1 MRKDWLNFS
10 DINAVRAEYAAGPQD
25 LDEIAPEQWGFRG
38 YGVVCIGNQ
47 AQMRKVQAKRFDDK
61 FHRTPC
67 QLGNWTVGGPPLPSI
82 AERIDA

>member
-1 MRKDWLNFS
+1 
-10 DINAVRAEYAAGPQD
+10 
-25 LDEIAPEQWGFRG
+25 
-38 YGVVCIGNQ
+38 
-47 AQMRKVQAKRFDDK
+47 MRKVQAKRFDDK